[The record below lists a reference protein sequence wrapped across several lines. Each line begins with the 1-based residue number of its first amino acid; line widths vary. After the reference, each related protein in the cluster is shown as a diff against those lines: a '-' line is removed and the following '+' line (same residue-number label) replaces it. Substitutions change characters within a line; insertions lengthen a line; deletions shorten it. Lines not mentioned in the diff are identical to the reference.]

1 MENSNYWILIQF
13 IFASAALK
21 WSVGKY
27 ILSRISLGV
36 QSVIDYAKEGISF
49 IFGSLSN
56 DGSIFAVNVLGV
68 IIFISAL
75 VSVLYYL
82 GVMQFVIKLI
92 GGGLSKLLG
101 TSKLETISSAANIFL
116 GQTEAPLLIK
126 PYVEKLTESELF
138 TVMVGGL
145 ASVSG
150 SILVGY
156 SLLGIP
162 IEYLVS
168 ASFMSAPAG
177 LIISKIIIP
186 EIREAKVNEEIE
198 MVKDDSSNIVDAASK
213 GAIDGLGLVLN
224 IAAILL
230 AFVALIALI
239 NGIIGLIGGL
249 FGIDNL
255 SLQSILGYIF
265 APIATIIGVPMKE
278 SVIAGSLIGQ
288 KIILNEKD
296 KLMDICKETIKQNG
310 YNYDVSIN
318 LGYSKF
324 PTKQYSSVV
333 LPAGEYKS
341 LKIIIGKGQGKNW
354 WCVMFPP
361 LCFVDEQNNVI
372 DKETDEKLKKVL
384 TKDEYELIV
393 EKDKKNIN
401 NLQIKFKIVEVFQ
414 KILNLEKEDKISINN

>member
-1 MENSNYWILIQF
+1 MFGYVTLDRKTLCSDDARRYQAYRRTLAQSLRQRHGPLAQLALSHDLTFLDILLTDVYGDGLNDYKENLIRFHVLANSDSEEDQ
-13 IFASAALK
+13 ALK
-21 WSVGKY
+21 LKVRDKV
-27 ILSRISLGV
+27 IS
-36 QSVIDYAKEGISF
+36 
-49 IFGSLSN
+49 
-56 DGSIFAVNVLGV
+56 
-68 IIFISAL
+68 
-75 VSVLYYL
+75 YL
-82 GVMQFVIKLI
+82 KP
-92 GGGLSKLLG
+92 
-101 TSKLETISSAANIFL
+101 KLEDSESIS
-116 GQTEAPLLIK
+116 Q
-126 PYVEKLTESELF
+126 SE
-138 TVMVGGL
+138 
-145 ASVSG
+145 
-150 SILVGY
+150 
-156 SLLGIP
+156 
-162 IEYLVS
+162 
-168 ASFMSAPAG
+168 
-177 LIISKIIIP
+177 
-186 EIREAKVNEEIE
+186 
-198 MVKDDSSNIVDAASK
+198 
-213 GAIDGLGLVLN
+213 
-224 IAAILL
+224 
-230 AFVALIALI
+230 
-239 NGIIGLIGGL
+239 
-249 FGIDNL
+249 
-255 SLQSILGYIF
+255 
-265 APIATIIGVPMKE
+265 
-278 SVIAGSLIGQ
+278 

>member
-1 MENSNYWILIQF
+1 MKNERIKNILKINKNIKSQIILYSVMLFIVLGLMAGYTYSQSCKINTFSNDYKENLIRFHVLANSDSEEDQ
-13 IFASAALK
+13 ALK
-21 WSVGKY
+21 LKVRDKV
-27 ILSRISLGV
+27 IS
-36 QSVIDYAKEGISF
+36 
-49 IFGSLSN
+49 
-56 DGSIFAVNVLGV
+56 
-68 IIFISAL
+68 
-75 VSVLYYL
+75 YL
-82 GVMQFVIKLI
+82 KP
-92 GGGLSKLLG
+92 
-101 TSKLETISSAANIFL
+101 KLEDSESIS
-116 GQTEAPLLIK
+116 Q
-126 PYVEKLTESELF
+126 SE
-138 TVMVGGL
+138 
-145 ASVSG
+145 
-150 SILVGY
+150 
-156 SLLGIP
+156 
-162 IEYLVS
+162 
-168 ASFMSAPAG
+168 
-177 LIISKIIIP
+177 
-186 EIREAKVNEEIE
+186 
-198 MVKDDSSNIVDAASK
+198 
-213 GAIDGLGLVLN
+213 
-224 IAAILL
+224 
-230 AFVALIALI
+230 
-239 NGIIGLIGGL
+239 
-249 FGIDNL
+249 
-255 SLQSILGYIF
+255 
-265 APIATIIGVPMKE
+265 
-278 SVIAGSLIGQ
+278 